1 MNRTDLQKKTKLQ
14 LWITMC
20 EQDIITGDVSIYNM
34 KKWTKQEMIDAIIAA
49 EVKKDLEKT
58 LKTEGV

>member
-14 LWITMC
+14 LWLMMC
-20 EQDIITGDVSIYNM
+20 EQNIITGDVSIYNM

-49 EVKKDLEKT
+49 EVRKDLEKI
-58 LKTEGV
+58 